1 MRSSA
6 IQQCVSETT
15 DRVRELKERRDNEG
29 EDPAVTKELRKE
41 QTKVWRTLL
50 SWLSIGGCGQG
61 PRPLSSIGGVD
72 RECTTVSVLWLEIQN
87 CAFASCAAEVDE
99 Q

>member
-15 DRVRELKERRDNEG
+15 DLVRELKERRDRGG

-41 QTKVWRTLL
+41 QTKV
-50 SWLSIGGCGQG
+50 
-61 PRPLSSIGGVD
+61 
-72 RECTTVSVLWLEIQN
+72 
-87 CAFASCAAEVDE
+87 
-99 Q
+99 

>member
-50 SWLSIGGCGQG
+50 S
-61 PRPLSSIGGVD
+61 
-72 RECTTVSVLWLEIQN
+72 
-87 CAFASCAAEVDE
+87 
-99 Q
+99 